1 MSERHEQPKCS
12 ELTSFSAV
20 GSSLGRCWSC
30 WKLAAKPP
38 EMTSPALPAQ
48 GVRAQLTQPKPKAQ
62 ALLCAQSPGSWSVC
76 KNHGTGTSSSRAQAS
91 STCGKVLSAFLEFL
105 PRLSQ
110 REHQKRFSIGGRA
123 KSLQL
128 YGNSV
133 TSQHA
138 ARSSVTS
145 DHAFLGTSLFFSFF
159 SFPHSHGGGRLP
171 PQHG

>member
-1 MSERHEQPKCS
+1 MSERHEQPKCG

-20 GSSLGRCWSC
+20 GSSLGRC

-62 ALLCAQSPGSWSVC
+62 GLLCAQSPGSWSVC
-76 KNHGTGTSSSRAQAS
+76 KNRGTGTSSSRAQAS

-110 REHQKRFSIGGRA
+110 RAHQKRFSIGGRA
-123 KSLQL
+123 KSLQI
-128 YGNSV
+128 YSNSV

-145 DHAFLGTSLFFSFF
+145 DHAFLGTSLFFSF
-159 SFPHSHGGGRLP
+159 SLPHSHSSGRLP